1 MRSYIERAKDFI
13 KDIYPFIETKPFN
26 IGMVEVAVFAYN
38 KANHRNVLVKS
49 GSVRIALITSDYV
62 VKYDYSPCNAETYGG
77 CEQELKMYN
86 LAKEQGFDDLFAEIT
101 HFQYGELNFY
111 IMPRITGIGKDRF
124 SEADDFM
131 TQEERDFCYDA
142 GLCDLHYY
150 NFGFRK
156 GRICIVDYACFGY

>member
-13 KDIYPFIETKPFN
+13 KDIYPFIEDDPFT
-26 IGMVEVAVFAYN
+26 VETVEATISDYN
-38 KANHRNVLVKS
+38 WAKRRNVLVKS

-62 VKYDYSPCNAETYGG
+62 VKYDYSPCHAAIYGG

-86 LAKEQGFDDLFAEIT
+86 FAKQQGFDDLFAEIT
-101 HFQYGELNFY
+101 HFQYGELDFY
-111 IMPRITGIGKDRF
+111 IMPRINGIGKDRF
-124 SEADDFM
+124 AEANDFM
-131 TQEERDFCYDA
+131 SEEECDFCEDA

-156 GRICIVDYACFGY
+156 GRICIVDYACFGC

>member
-26 IGMVEVAVFAYN
+26 IGMVEGGVSAYN
-38 KANHRNVLVKS
+38 KAKHRNVLVKS

-62 VKYDYSPCNAETYGG
+62 VKYDYSPCQAEIFGG

-86 LAKEQGFDDLFAEIT
+86 FAKEQGFDDLFAEIT
-101 HFQYGELNFY
+101 RFEYEGMNFY
-111 IMPRITGIGKDRF
+111 IMPRINGIGQHRF

-131 TQEERDFCYDA
+131 SEEERDFCYDA
-142 GLCDLHYY
+142 GLEDLHYY
-150 NFGFRK
+150 NYGFRK
-156 GRICIVDYACFGY
+156 GRVCIVDYACYG